1 MPIRKV
7 DHHPEHLSSMTTE
20 LTARVSAAS
29 QAKSDSAEVI
39 AELYRLLEGYAPVW
53 YTEQLHL
60 RVESALRSTERS

>member
-1 MPIRKV
+1 MPIRNV
-7 DHHPEHLSSMTTE
+7 DHHPEQLTPMRTE
-20 LTARVSAAS
+20 LTARVSATS
-29 QAKSDSAEVI
+29 QAESDSAEVI